1 MGLSGLR
8 DLSVI
13 ETPPPDRLAIR
24 TQVVRFGKG
33 IIREAILRELG
44 RGGQVFFVH
53 NRVQDIERMGAWLE
67 DPAPEARIVVAHGQM
82 DPLPL
87 EGTMLKVHRRAVDG
101 LLCTTIIGS
110 RPGIS
115 NAQPS
120 L

>member
-53 NRVQDIERMGAWLE
+53 NRVQDIERMGAWVKDLV
-67 DPAPEARIVVAHGQM
+67 PEARIVGAHGQM
-82 DPLPL
+82 DPPPP
-87 EGTMLKVHRRAVDG
+87 ETPMLKFPRREVGG
-101 LLCTTIIGS
+101 LLCTTITES
-110 RPGIS
+110 RPDIPH
-115 NAQPS
+115 A
-120 L
+120 